1 MNKDDFVFETD
12 NVGNLMAGG
21 YKINSKLFNN
31 QMAMKTVNYKTGAS
45 IGASTGASSGASS
58 GGGITNNIDEN
69 TNFSSLFSNLAVPAG
84 LLVLTNNT
92 FNTQMSSTY
101 AGTVDDNLYNKL
113 LSLTSDKT
121 VNNILNRKFT
131 KKHRGKLKRKKTMK
145 NT

>member
-1 MNKDDFVFETD
+1 MNTDDFVFQTD

-31 QMAMKTVNYKTGAS
+31 QMAMKTVNYKTD
-45 IGASTGASSGASS
+45 ASTGAST
-58 GGGITNNIDEN
+58 GGSITNNITEN

-121 VNNILNRKFT
+121 VNNILKRKFT
-131 KKHRGKLKRKKTMK
+131 KKHRGNLKRKKTMK
-145 NT
+145 KT

>member
-1 MNKDDFVFETD
+1 MNTDDFVFQTD

-31 QMAMKTVNYKTGAS
+31 QMAMKTVNYKTD
-45 IGASTGASSGASS
+45 ASTGAST
-58 GGGITNNIDEN
+58 GGGITNNITEN

-101 AGTVDDNLYNKL
+101 AGTVHDNLYNKL

-131 KKHRGKLKRKKTMK
+131 KKHRGNLKRKKTMK
-145 NT
+145 KT

>member
-1 MNKDDFVFETD
+1 MNTDDFVFQTD

-31 QMAMKTVNYKTGAS
+31 QMAMKTVNYKTDAS
-45 IGASTGASSGASS
+45 IGASTG
-58 GGGITNNIDEN
+58 GGITNDITKN

-92 FNTQMSSTY
+92 LNTQMSSTY
-101 AGTVDDNLYNKL
+101 AGSVDDNLYNKL

-131 KKHRGKLKRKKTMK
+131 KKHTGKLKRKKTMK
-145 NT
+145 KT

>member
-31 QMAMKTVNYKTGAS
+31 QMAMKTVNYKTDAS
-45 IGASTGASSGASS
+45 IGASTG
-58 GGGITNNIDEN
+58 GGITNDITKN

-131 KKHRGKLKRKKTMK
+131 KKHRGNLKRKKTMK
-145 NT
+145 KT

>member
-45 IGASTGASSGASS
+45 T
-58 GGGITNNIDEN
+58 GGGITNNITEN

-131 KKHRGKLKRKKTMK
+131 KKHRGNLKRKKTMK
-145 NT
+145 KT

>member
-1 MNKDDFVFETD
+1 MNTDDFVFQTD

-45 IGASTGASSGASS
+45 T
-58 GGGITNNIDEN
+58 GGGITNNITEN

-131 KKHRGKLKRKKTMK
+131 KKHRGNLKRKKTMK
-145 NT
+145 KT

>member
-1 MNKDDFVFETD
+1 MNTDDFVFQTD

-31 QMAMKTVNYKTGAS
+31 QMAMKTVNYKTD
-45 IGASTGASSGASS
+45 ASTGAST
-58 GGGITNNIDEN
+58 GGGITNNITEN

-145 NT
+145 KT

>member
-45 IGASTGASSGASS
+45 TGASS

-145 NT
+145 KT

>member
-12 NVGNLMAGG
+12 NVGNLMTGG

-31 QMAMKTVNYKTGAS
+31 QMAMKTVNYKTD
-45 IGASTGASSGASS
+45 ASTGAST
-58 GGGITNNIDEN
+58 GGGITNNITEN

-145 NT
+145 KT

>member
-45 IGASTGASSGASS
+45 TGASS

-92 FNTQMSSTY
+92 FNTQMTSTY

-131 KKHRGKLKRKKTMK
+131 KKHRGNLKRKKTMK
-145 NT
+145 KT

>member
-31 QMAMKTVNYKTGAS
+31 QMAMKTVNYS
-45 IGASTGASSGASS
+45 FDGASTGAST
-58 GGGITNNIDEN
+58 GGGITNNITEN

-131 KKHRGKLKRKKTMK
+131 KKHRGNLKRKKTMK
-145 NT
+145 KT

>member
-45 IGASTGASSGASS
+45 TGASS

-131 KKHRGKLKRKKTMK
+131 KKHRGNLKRKKTMK
-145 NT
+145 KT

>member
-31 QMAMKTVNYKTGAS
+31 QMAMKTVNYKTDAS
-45 IGASTGASSGASS
+45 IGASTG
-58 GGGITNNIDEN
+58 GGITNDITKN

-121 VNNILNRKFT
+121 VNNIL
-131 KKHRGKLKRKKTMK
+131 KRKLDHSLRERRILET
-145 NT
+145 

>member
-45 IGASTGASSGASS
+45 TGASS

-84 LLVLTNNT
+84 LLVLTNN
-92 FNTQMSSTY
+92 
-101 AGTVDDNLYNKL
+101 
-113 LSLTSDKT
+113 
-121 VNNILNRKFT
+121 
-131 KKHRGKLKRKKTMK
+131 
-145 NT
+145 

>member
-31 QMAMKTVNYKTGAS
+31 QMAMKTVNYKTD
-45 IGASTGASSGASS
+45 AST
-58 GGGITNNIDEN
+58 GGGITNNITEN

-131 KKHRGKLKRKKTMK
+131 KKHRGNLKRKKTMK
-145 NT
+145 KT

>member
-1 MNKDDFVFETD
+1 MNTDDFVFQTD

-31 QMAMKTVNYKTGAS
+31 QMAMKTVNYKTD
-45 IGASTGASSGASS
+45 ASTGAST
-58 GGGITNNIDEN
+58 GGGITNNITEN

-131 KKHRGKLKRKKTMK
+131 KKFRGNLKRKKTMK
-145 NT
+145 KT

>member
-1 MNKDDFVFETD
+1 MNTDDFVFQTD

-31 QMAMKTVNYKTGAS
+31 QMAMKTVNYKTD
-45 IGASTGASSGASS
+45 ASTGAST
-58 GGGITNNIDEN
+58 GGSITNNITEN

-131 KKHRGKLKRKKTMK
+131 KKHRGNLKRKKTMK
-145 NT
+145 KT

>member
-1 MNKDDFVFETD
+1 MNKDDFVFQTD
-12 NVGNLMAGG
+12 NVWNLMAGG

-31 QMAMKTVNYKTGAS
+31 QMAMKTVNYKTD
-45 IGASTGASSGASS
+45 ASTGAST
-58 GGGITNNIDEN
+58 GGGITNNITEN

-92 FNTQMSSTY
+92 FNTQMTSTY

-145 NT
+145 KT

>member
-45 IGASTGASSGASS
+45 TGASS

-92 FNTQMSSTY
+92 FNTQMTSTY

-145 NT
+145 KT

>member
-31 QMAMKTVNYKTGAS
+31 QMAMKTVNYKTD
-45 IGASTGASSGASS
+45 ASTGAST
-58 GGGITNNIDEN
+58 GGGITNNITEN

-92 FNTQMSSTY
+92 FNTQMTSTY

-145 NT
+145 KT

>member
-1 MNKDDFVFETD
+1 MNTDDFVFQTD

-31 QMAMKTVNYKTGAS
+31 QMAMKTVNYKTAATT
-45 IGASTGASSGASS
+45 GASTGGS
-58 GGGITNNIDEN
+58 ITNNITEN

-121 VNNILNRKFT
+121 VNNILKRKFT
-131 KKHRGKLKRKKTMK
+131 KKHRGNLKRKKTMK
-145 NT
+145 KT

>member
-1 MNKDDFVFETD
+1 MNTDDFVFQTD

-31 QMAMKTVNYKTGAS
+31 QMAMKTVNYKTD
-45 IGASTGASSGASS
+45 ASTGAST
-58 GGGITNNIDEN
+58 GGGITNNITEN

-131 KKHRGKLKRKKTMK
+131 KKLRGNLKRKKTMK
-145 NT
+145 KT

>member
-31 QMAMKTVNYKTGAS
+31 QMAMKTVNYS
-45 IGASTGASSGASS
+45 FDGAST
-58 GGGITNNIDEN
+58 GGGITNDITKN

-113 LSLTSDKT
+113 LSLTNDKT

-145 NT
+145 KT

>member
-31 QMAMKTVNYKTGAS
+31 QMAMKTVNYKTDAS
-45 IGASTGASSGASS
+45 IGASTG
-58 GGGITNNIDEN
+58 GGITNDITKN

-92 FNTQMSSTY
+92 LNTQMSSTY
-101 AGTVDDNLYNKL
+101 AGSVDDNLYNKL

-131 KKHRGKLKRKKTMK
+131 KKHTGKLKRKKTMK
-145 NT
+145 KT

>member
-1 MNKDDFVFETD
+1 MNTDDFVFQTD

-31 QMAMKTVNYKTGAS
+31 QMAMKTVNYKTD
-45 IGASTGASSGASS
+45 ASTGAST
-58 GGGITNNIDEN
+58 GGGITNNITEN

-131 KKHRGKLKRKKTMK
+131 KKHRGNLKRKKTMK
-145 NT
+145 KT

>member
-45 IGASTGASSGASS
+45 T

-92 FNTQMSSTY
+92 FNTQMTSTY

-145 NT
+145 KT

>member
-31 QMAMKTVNYKTGAS
+31 QMAMKTVNYKTD
-45 IGASTGASSGASS
+45 ASTGAST
-58 GGGITNNIDEN
+58 GGGITNNITEN

-145 NT
+145 KT

>member
-31 QMAMKTVNYKTGAS
+31 QMAMKTVNYKTD
-45 IGASTGASSGASS
+45 ASTGAST
-58 GGGITNNIDEN
+58 GGGITNNITEN

-131 KKHRGKLKRKKTMK
+131 KKHRGNLKRKKTMK
-145 NT
+145 KT

>member
-45 IGASTGASSGASS
+45 TGASF
-58 GGGITNNIDEN
+58 GGGITNNIEEN

-92 FNTQMSSTY
+92 FNTQMTSTY

-145 NT
+145 KP

>member
-1 MNKDDFVFETD
+1 MNTDDFVFQTD

-31 QMAMKTVNYKTGAS
+31 QMAMKTVNYKTD
-45 IGASTGASSGASS
+45 ASTGAST
-58 GGGITNNIDEN
+58 GGGITNNITEN

-131 KKHRGKLKRKKTMK
+131 KKHKGKLKRKKTMK
-145 NT
+145 KT